1 MPTSLVNQCGALVE
15 SLRLFPCDVDLDL
28 DLDVDLGLDPVLL
41 SRLIPIVGQPDR
53 RLMTRR
59 STVGHKRLLIRHAKL

>member
-1 MPTSLVNQCGALVE
+1 M
-15 SLRLFPCDVDLDL
+15 FPCDVDLDL

-59 STVGHKRLLIRHAKL
+59 STAGHKRLLIRHAKL